1 MPIAYSWHV
10 TRRQL
15 AFAVYLP
22 TFLLAFGQGIVLPTM
37 PLYALEFNASVGK
50 ASIAVAALA
59 FGTML
64 ADVPSGMILEKLG
77 RRPMMLLGTVMVALS
92 YLGLALAQTFPEL
105 LIYRVVGGIGTAFW
119 GVSRLAFMTDV
130 IPIESRGRSLSVF
143 GGIQRIG
150 TFVGP
155 VTGGLVASAID
166 LRASF
171 FVAAAL
177 ALSATAMSFL
187 FVPETRPTVSTNFRG
202 RWRVIGGVLRRSWK
216 DLLGAG
222 SAQIFAQA
230 IRSGRQIIVPL
241 YGATVIG
248 LSAAEVGTII
258 SISAIIDMSLFVP
271 AGMLMDRLGR
281 KYASIP
287 SFIVM
292 AAGMALLPLTGSF
305 FTLLAA
311 TAIMGVGNGLGSGTM
326 MTLGADLAPREAAG
340 EFLGLWRLVGD
351 AGQMSGPVVVGGVA
365 DLIGLASAAF
375 VLAGIG
381 VLAAGTI
388 YVAVEETLKRPTASQ
403 RSATG

>member
-1 MPIAYSWHV
+1 V

-15 AFAVYLP
+15 ALAVYLP
-22 TFLLAFGQGIVLPTM
+22 TFFLAFGQGIVLPTM
-37 PLYALEFNASVGK
+37 PLYALEFDPSVGK

-64 ADVPSGMILEKLG
+64 ADVPSGMMLERLG
-77 RRPMMLLGTVMVALS
+77 RRPMMLLGTAMVALS
-92 YLGLALAQTFPEL
+92 YLGLALAQTYPEL
-105 LIYRVVGGIGTAFW
+105 LVYRVVGGVGTSFW
-119 GVSRLAFMTDV
+119 GISRLAFMTDA

-155 VTGGLVASAID
+155 VTGGIVASLFD
-166 LRASF
+166 LRAPF
-171 FVAAAL
+171 FVAAGL
-177 ALSATAMSFL
+177 GLSATAMSFM
-187 FVPETRPTVSTNFRG
+187 FVPESRPAVSTNFRG
-202 RWRVIGGVLRRSWK
+202 RWRVIGGVVRGSWK

-241 YGATVIG
+241 FGATVIG
-248 LSAAEVGTII
+248 LNAAEVGTII
-258 SISAIIDMSLFVP
+258 SISAVIDMSLFVP

-287 SFIVM
+287 SFVVM
-292 AAGMALLPLTGSF
+292 SGGMALLPLADSF
-305 FTLLAA
+305 ITLLAA
-311 TAIMGVGNGLGSGTM
+311 TAVMGVGNGLGSGTM

-351 AGQMSGPVVVGGVA
+351 GGQMSGPIVVGGVA
-365 DLIGLASAAF
+365 DVIGLAPAAL
-375 VLAGIG
+375 VLAGVG
-381 VLAAGTI
+381 LLAAGTI

-403 RSATG
+403 RSTVG

>member
-1 MPIAYSWHV
+1 V

-15 AFAVYLP
+15 ALAVYLP
-22 TFLLAFGQGIVLPTM
+22 TFFLAFGQGIVLPTM
-37 PLYALEFNASVGK
+37 PLYALEFDPSVGK

-64 ADVPSGMILEKLG
+64 ADVPSGMILERLG
-77 RRPMMLLGTVMVALS
+77 RRPMMLLGTTMVALS
-92 YLGLALAQTFPEL
+92 YLGLALAQTYPEL
-105 LIYRVVGGIGTAFW
+105 LAYRVVGGVGTSFW
-119 GVSRLAFMTDV
+119 GISRLAFMTDA

-155 VTGGLVASAID
+155 VTGGIVASLFD

-171 FVAAAL
+171 FVAAGL
-177 ALSATAMSFL
+177 GLSATAMSFM
-187 FVPETRPTVSTNFRG
+187 FVPESRPAVSTDFRS
-202 RWRVIGGVLRRSWK
+202 RWRVIGGVVRRSWK

-241 YGATVIG
+241 FGATVIG
-248 LSAAEVGTII
+248 LNAAEVGTII
-258 SISAIIDMSLFVP
+258 SISAVIDMSLFVP

-287 SFIVM
+287 SFVVM
-292 AAGMALLPLTGSF
+292 SAGMALLPLADSF
-305 FTLLAA
+305 VTLLAA
-311 TAIMGVGNGLGSGTM
+311 TAVMGVGNGLGSGTM

-351 AGQMSGPVVVGGVA
+351 GGQMSGPIVVGGVA
-365 DLIGLASAAF
+365 DVIGLAPAAL
-375 VLAGIG
+375 VLAGVG
-381 VLAAGTI
+381 LLAAGTI
-388 YVAVEETLKRPTASQ
+388 YVAVEETLKRPPASQ
-403 RSATG
+403 RSTAG

>member
-1 MPIAYSWHV
+1 M

-15 AFAVYLP
+15 ALAVYLP
-22 TFLLAFGQGIVLPTM
+22 TFFLAFGQGIVLPTM
-37 PLYALEFNASVGK
+37 PLYALEFDPSVGK

-59 FGTML
+59 FGTMM

-77 RRPMMLLGTVMVALS
+77 RRPMMLLGTAMVALS
-92 YLGLALAQTFPEL
+92 YLGLALAQSYPEL
-105 LIYRVVGGIGTAFW
+105 LVYRFIGGVGTSFW
-119 GVSRLAFMTDV
+119 GISRLAFMTDV
-130 IPIESRGRSLSVF
+130 IPIESRGRTLSVF

-155 VTGGLVASAID
+155 VTGGIVASVFD

-171 FVAAAL
+171 VVAAAL
-177 ALSATAMSFL
+177 GLSATAMSFL
-187 FVPETRPTVSTNFRG
+187 FVPESRPSVSTNFRG
-202 RWRVIGGVLRRSWK
+202 RWRVIGDVMRQRWK

-241 YGATVIG
+241 FGATVIG
-248 LSAAEVGTII
+248 LNAAELGTII
-258 SISAIIDMSLFVP
+258 SISAVIDMSLFVP

-287 SFIVM
+287 SFVVM
-292 AAGMALLPLTGSF
+292 SAGMALLPLADSF
-305 FTLLAA
+305 MTLLAA
-311 TAIMGVGNGLGSGTM
+311 TAVMGVGNGLGSGTM

-351 AGQMSGPVVVGGVA
+351 AGQMSGPIVVGGVA
-365 DLIGLASAAF
+365 DVIGLAPAAL
-375 VLAGIG
+375 VLAGVG
-381 VLAAGTI
+381 LLAAGTI
-388 YVAVEETLKRPTASQ
+388 YVAVDETLKRPPASQ
-403 RSATG
+403 RSTAG